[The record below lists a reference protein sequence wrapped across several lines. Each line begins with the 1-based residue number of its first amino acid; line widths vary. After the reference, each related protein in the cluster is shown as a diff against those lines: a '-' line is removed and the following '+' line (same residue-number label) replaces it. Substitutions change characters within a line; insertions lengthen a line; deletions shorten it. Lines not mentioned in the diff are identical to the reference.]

1 MSGITKP
8 LLLDIPDQFTGERV
22 LLRGWQDADTD
33 ALYTAIRES
42 AAHIGEWLPWPKE
55 HQTTDDTL
63 AFIRQ
68 SRAQWV
74 LREGFGMGIFA
85 RDSGQVLGSV
95 GLKPYRWDV
104 PSFEIGYWLH
114 QSAEGHGYMSE
125 SVRLIVAYC
134 FETLAAERLEIRCDA
149 RNNRS
154 RAVPE
159 RLGFTCEG
167 THRNDQRG
175 TDGTIRDIV
184 FWAMI
189 PDEYRAARTR
199 IFLTPDP

>member
-42 AAHIGEWLPWPKE
+42 AAHIGEWLSWVKE
-55 HQTTDDTL
+55 HQTADDTL
-63 AFIRQ
+63 AFIRR
-68 SRAQWV
+68 SSARWA
-74 LREGFGMGIFA
+74 LREAFEIGIFA
-85 RDSGQVLGSV
+85 RDGGQVLGSV
-95 GLKPYRWDV
+95 GLMPDQWDL

-114 QSAEGHGYMSE
+114 TSAEGHGYMSE
-125 SVRLIVAYC
+125 SVRLIIAYC
-134 FETLAAERLEIRCDA
+134 FETLAAERVAIRCDA
-149 RNNRS
+149 RNDRS

-159 RLGFTCEG
+159 RLGFTHEG
-167 THRNDQRG
+167 THRNDHRG
-175 TDGTIRDIV
+175 TDGMPRDTM

-189 PDEYRAARTR
+189 PDEYRAARAHW
-199 IFLTPDP
+199 